1 MPHIIEKDVK
11 CLTSEPFIK
20 PEIHEKFKCF
30 KNGGRILLFSA
41 PCGFGKTTS
50 ARQLL
55 KDTSYREILVENAD
69 FNALK
74 TGENSGIFLIDDL
87 QKLQLDDDRQK
98 LYSAIRDNP
107 NTKFVLLTRGTVP
120 AMLIPFKLSGLMT
133 TIESEELFFDRGD
146 IAEFFEKNGVNMSDS
161 EISVIHR
168 KTMGYPLALSF
179 ILRRILSGETLGDK
193 MLSECKREIFTYF
206 DEMIFHRFEL
216 PLRRFLLEL
225 ASFESF
231 NTELAKMVSGDIH
244 AGELLAEIQ
253 TNTCMLIYD
262 GIDEFSFWKFF
273 REFLL
278 WEQSREFTIEQQAA
292 IYGRGGLYYELH
304 ENYGKALEY
313 YSKSGEKSK
322 VSELLIKTTN
332 LHPGMGHYEEM
343 ENYYL
348 SLPES
353 QISSSP
359 ALMQGMSMLCAL
371 HTDYDGSERW
381 YRELENFAAVRG
393 RSDAAAR
400 EARSRLTWLDV
411 SLPQRGVSGMIDTV
425 KAAFKLLINKEIK
438 LPAFSVTSAMPSIMN
453 GGKDFSDWSKLD
465 DFLYSTIR
473 IPVEAILGK
482 DGVCLPD
489 CAITESKFEKGEDV
503 SSRVL
508 ALVSKISEVQ
518 SKGTPDIEFALV
530 GLLVRSQIDAGKAD
544 DAMRTLTSLKER
556 FEEKEFTRFIP
567 NIDAMLCRIALCAGD
582 LDFVDEWYHKN
593 ADLNSINFKTMKR
606 YQYITRAM
614 CELSYGENEAVLLTL
629 SPLEPFCRICGRHID
644 LAHIYALT
652 AVARYRNGDA
662 EWKENLKSALDI
674 VEEYKFI
681 RTLSGYGAAL
691 LPLADE
697 YFKGKKISKFITRLI
712 KAMRNQAVYYP
723 NFMKLQSG
731 PVEKLTEAE
740 LQVLRLL
747 CADKSNAEIGE
758 ILNIKLA
765 TVKSHVS
772 HILQKLGVSR
782 RSEAKT
788 TAEKL
793 KLI

>member
-1 MPHIIEKDVK
+1 MK
-11 CLTSEPFIK
+11 CLTPEPFIK
-20 PEIHEKFKCF
+20 PEIREKFKYF
-30 KNGGRILLFSA
+30 TEDGRILLFSA

-55 KDTSYREILVENAD
+55 KDISYSEILADTAD
-69 FNALK
+69 FGSFK
-74 TGENSGIFLIDDL
+74 TDEKSDIYFIDDL
-87 QKLQLDDDRQK
+87 QKLQNDNDKQA
-98 LYSAIRDNP
+98 LYSVIRDNP
-107 NTKFVLLTRGTVP
+107 NAKFVLLTRGAVP

-133 TIESEELFFDRGD
+133 TIESKELFFDRGN

-168 KTMGYPLALSF
+168 ETMGYPLAVSV
-179 ILRRILSGETLGDK
+179 ILRLVLSGETLGDK
-193 MLSECKREIFTYF
+193 ILSECKREIFTYF
-206 DEMIFHRFEL
+206 DEMVFHRFEL

-225 ASFESF
+225 APFESF
-231 NTELAKMVSGDIH
+231 NTELAKMVSGDIR

-253 TNTCMLIYD
+253 TNTRMLIYD
-262 GIDEFSFWKFF
+262 GLDEFSFWAIF

-278 WEQSREFTIEQQAA
+278 WEQSREFTSEHQAA
-292 IYGRGGLYYELH
+292 IYSRGGLYYELH

-313 YSKSGEKSK
+313 YSKSGEKTK
-322 VSELLIKTTN
+322 VSELLIKATN

-348 SLPES
+348 SLSES

-371 HTDYDGSERW
+371 HTDYDESERW
-381 YRELENFAAVRG
+381 YRELENFAAVRE

-425 KAAFKLLINKEIK
+425 KAAFKLLTNKEIK
-438 LPAFSVTSAMPSIMN
+438 LPSFSVTSAMPSIMN

-503 SSRVL
+503 SSRML

-544 DAMRTLTSLKER
+544 DARQTLTSLKER
-556 FEEKEFTRFIP
+556 FEEKEFIRFMP
-567 NIDAMLCRIALCAGD
+567 NIDAMLCRIALYSENSD
-582 LDFVDEWYHKN
+582 LVDEWYHKN
-593 ADLNSINFKTMKR
+593 ADLNSVNFKTMKR

-614 CELSYGENEAVLLTL
+614 CELSYGENDAVLLTL
-629 SPLEPFCRICGRHID
+629 SPLEPFCRRCGRHID
-644 LAHIYALT
+644 LAHIYALS

-662 EWKENLKSALDI
+662 EWKDNLKSAFDI
-674 VEEYKFI
+674 VEEYGFI
-681 RTLSGYGAAL
+681 RTLSGYGAVL

-697 YFKGKKISKFITRLI
+697 YFNGKKTSKFITRLI
-712 KAMRNQAVYYP
+712 KSMRNQAVYYP
-723 NFMKLQSG
+723 NFMKPQNS

-740 LQVLRLL
+740 LHVLRLL

-772 HILQKLGVSR
+772 HILQKLGAKR

>member
-1 MPHIIEKDVK
+1 MNP
-11 CLTSEPFIK
+11 EPFIK
-20 PEIHEKFKCF
+20 PEIQEKFKNF
-30 KNGGRILLFSA
+30 TEDGRILLFSA
-41 PCGFGKTTS
+41 PCGFGKTTVVGHLLRGMSYSEIS
-50 ARQLL
+50 AESTDFGSF
-55 KDTSYREILVENAD
+55 KAD
-69 FNALK
+69 
-74 TGENSGIFLIDDL
+74 ESSDVILIDDL
-87 QKLQLDDDRQK
+87 QRLQYDDNRQI
-98 LYSAIRDNP
+98 LCSLIRDNP
-107 NTKFVLLTRGTVP
+107 KTKFILLTRGAVP
-120 AMLIPFKLSGLMT
+120 AILIPFKLSGIMT
-133 TIESEELFFDRGD
+133 VIDTNELFFNREN
-146 IAEFFEKNGVNMSDS
+146 IAEFFEKNGVNMTDS
-161 EISVIHR
+161 EISVTYR
-168 KTMGYPLALSF
+168 ETMGYPLAISV
-179 ILRRILSGETLGDK
+179 ILRLVLGGETLGKK
-193 MLSECKREIFTYF
+193 MLNECKREIFTYF
-206 DEMIFHRFEL
+206 DEMIFRRFEL

-225 ASFESF
+225 APFESF
-231 NTELAKMVSGDIH
+231 NTELAKMVSGDIR

-253 TNTCMLIYD
+253 KNTRMLIYD
-262 GIDEFSFWKFF
+262 GLDSFSFWEFF

-278 WEQSREFTIEQQAA
+278 WEQSREFTIEQQEA
-292 IYGRGGLYYELH
+292 IYSRGGLYYELH

-343 ENYYL
+343 ESYYL
-348 SLPES
+348 SLSES

-371 HTDYDGSERW
+371 YTDYDASERW
-381 YRELENFAAVRG
+381 YRELENFAAMRG
-393 RSDAAAR
+393 KSDAAAR

-411 SLPQRGVSGMIDTV
+411 SLPQRGVSGMVDTV
-425 KAAFKLLINKEIK
+425 KAAFKLLMNKEIK
-438 LPAFSVTSAMPSIMN
+438 LPPFSVTSAMPSIMN

-473 IPVEAILGK
+473 VPVEAILGK

-503 SSRVL
+503 SSRML

-530 GLLVRSQIDAGKAD
+530 GLLVRNQVDTGKAD
-544 DAMRTLTSLKER
+544 DAMRTLASLKER
-556 FEEKEFTRFIP
+556 FEEKELTRFMP
-567 NIDAMLCRIALCAGD
+567 NIDAMLCRIALFTGD
-582 LDFVDEWYHKN
+582 TGFVDEWYHKN

-614 CELSYGENEAVLLTL
+614 CELSYEENDAVLLTL

-644 LAHIYALT
+644 MAHIHALS
-652 AVARYRNGDA
+652 AIAHYRKGDA
-662 EWKENLKSALDI
+662 EWKEHLKAALDI
-674 VEEYKFI
+674 VEEYGFI
-681 RTLSGYGAAL
+681 RTLGGYGAAL

-697 YFKGKKISKFITRLI
+697 YFKGEKTSKFITRLI
-712 KAMRNQAVYYP
+712 KAMRNRTVYYP
-723 NFMKLQSG
+723 DFMKPQNS

-772 HILQKLGVSR
+772 HILQKLGVNR

-788 TAEKL
+788 IAERL